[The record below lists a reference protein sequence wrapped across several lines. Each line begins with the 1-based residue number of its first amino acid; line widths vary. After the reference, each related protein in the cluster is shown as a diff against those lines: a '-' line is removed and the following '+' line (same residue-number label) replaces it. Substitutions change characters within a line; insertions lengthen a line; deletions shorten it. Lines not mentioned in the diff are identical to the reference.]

1 MKRDT
6 VKTLAGLLIIGIIVV
21 ATFLYGNAQRQSQL
35 RRDED
40 AKKQQ
45 QAKAN
50 DQAKKAQP
58 SASAAPRTSA
68 TVAASASNKPAA
80 HTNTAPVQ
88 SPMANG
94 IQGNGGA
101 APKPGQVASAA
112 TTTPATGASSALPE
126 TGSPVMGVIGVAAI
140 VMMAAVLRRS
150 KRAVFAAARARR

>member
-50 DQAKKAQP
+50 DQAKKVQP
-58 SASAAPRTSA
+58 SAAAAPSTSAA
-68 TVAASASNKPAA
+68 ASSSNKTAA
-80 HTNTAPVQ
+80 HNTAPVQ
-88 SPMANG
+88 SPAANG

-112 TTTPATGASSALPE
+112 TTTPATGAGAGAALPE
-126 TGSPVMGVIGVAAI
+126 TGSPVVGVVGVAA
-140 VMMAAVLRRS
+140 MAAMAIALWRS
-150 KRAVFAAARARR
+150 KRAVFAAARVRR